1 MKDYGS
7 AMLRCKICHLAT
19 LAQMV
24 YFFGLIFG
32 VFGAGVLSDKFGR
45 KATLGP
51 IGIALGTTGLVSAA
65 MPTVE
70 AFVAVRFVQVR
81 WAIAAVDSSTKSVD
95 LGVRSCVIPA
105 SSLPVAGRIFT
116 QFLTQRFTH
125 LSIVVF

>member
-1 MKDYGS
+1 
-7 AMLRCKICHLAT
+7 
-19 LAQMV
+19 MV

-105 SSLPVAGRIFT
+105 SSLPVVAGAFSRNSLV
-116 QFLTQRFTH
+116 LTQRFTH